1 MSGLPTQPVL
11 PPIAGQGKLH
21 APATLRNR
29 GPIRSVLEEVL
40 PPEGEVL
47 EIGAGTGEHAVY
59 FATAL
64 PGLRWLATDPNAE
77 SLASIAAYAA
87 GAGLPNLP
95 RPLRLDVRSRP
106 WPGVGEASVDAVV
119 AINVI
124 HIAPWETCLG
134 LIHGAARVLKPEGAL
149 ILYGPFKQ
157 DGRHTAASNALFDLQ
172 LQDMNPAYG
181 VRDLGE
187 VSSVAADV
195 GLSMERQ
202 VAMPANNLTIVFRKA
217 FSDGDR
223 PHAANDRHA

>member
-1 MSGLPTQPVL
+1 MPAP

-29 GPIRSVLEEVL
+29 GPILSVLEEVL
-40 PPEGEVL
+40 PHKGMLL

-64 PGLRWLATDPNAE
+64 PELRWQPTDPDADA
-77 SLASIAAYAA
+77 LASIALHAA
-87 GAGLPNLP
+87 DAGLPNLQ
-95 RPLRLDVRSRP
+95 RPFRLDVRIQP
-106 WPGVGEASVDAVV
+106 WPGIEEATVDAVL

-134 LIHGAARVLKPEGAL
+134 LVQGAARVLKPEGAL
-149 ILYGPFKQ
+149 ILYGPFKR

-181 VRDLGE
+181 VRDLTE
-187 VSSVAADV
+187 VAGIAADA
-195 GLSMERQ
+195 GLPLERQ
-202 VAMPANNLTIVFRKA
+202 VAMPANNLTVVFRKA
-217 FSDGDR
+217 LFEGEAGEPPIRS
-223 PHAANDRHA
+223 